1 MFKIRTSSQRLKMAQ
16 QIPLALLIVFL
27 LVTVD
32 FQAQELGNIMRRPIL
47 GQEKILFIRVI
58 YPDDKEPILSDE
70 RAPLHAEA
78 FKKLIETNSYGKYTM
93 DIDITPILTMPQPT
107 SFYMLENRLSF
118 VRIRSDALKIAEEA
132 GFKLDEYD
140 REAIF
145 SKKIWLQDFAGVGGV
160 NLRTFYSS
168 RDNVALSAHELGHTL
183 DWRHASFWRVST
195 KNPIDTN
202 GVLIEYG
209 DKFDIMGDAFN
220 PHHFNPW
227 YKARAG
233 WIPENRIKL
242 VSTSG
247 LFTITA
253 LETDPDDSA
262 EHTYHALRIRRSP
275 GTDYWVFYRS
285 QEDSANVGALIVRSH
300 PRNTSHS
307 TLLDMTPASKPLN
320 QDYQDAALAEGRTVV
335 DEEAGI
341 EITVLSRT
349 EDSLV
354 VEVQI
359 PSERIASVPVINFI
373 SPSALTEVVKGE
385 VTYEVTV
392 FNPDAGR
399 VNGAGIDTV
408 AFRLGYPEGED
419 PFGEGTTF
427 IPLVQKIFT
436 SPPYRLNLNTEDLP
450 DEAYRLQVAALSSE
464 GYINRATLN
473 HIIDNTGSS
482 VTTSTIW
489 QGNTETSA
497 HLYQN
502 FPNPF
507 SNRTN
512 ILYEIH
518 HEDDVE
524 IRIYDTRGRTI
535 RTLMDQR
542 QSQGSYTIQWDG
554 KNSNGQTVAHG
565 VYYYQLRIGNRIT
578 AKRMVFIN

>member
-1 MFKIRTSSQRLKMAQ
+1 MCKMLNSFLHLKISQL
-16 QIPLALLIVFL
+16 ISLALVNVFL
-27 LVTVD
+27 LVTID

-47 GQEKILFIRVI
+47 GNEKMLFIRVI
-58 YPDDKEPILSDE
+58 YPDDKDPILSDA
-70 RAPLHAEA
+70 RAPVHAQS
-78 FKKLIETNSYGKYTM
+78 FKNLIETNSYGKYTM
-93 DIDITPILTMPQPT
+93 DIDITPVLTMPQPT

-132 GFKLDEYD
+132 GFNLAQYD

-233 WIPENRIKL
+233 WIPEKRIKL

-247 LFTITA
+247 SYTITA
-253 LETDPDDSA
+253 LETDPDDTSDHA
-262 EHTYHALRIRRSP
+262 YHALRIRRSP

-285 QEDSANVGALIVRSH
+285 QEDSANVGALIVRAH

-307 TLLDMTPASKPLN
+307 TLLDMTPASRPLN
-320 QDYQDAALAEGRTVV
+320 QDYEDAALTEGRTII
-335 DEEAGI
+335 DMEAGI
-341 EITVLSRT
+341 EITVVSRSD
-349 EDSLV
+349 DSLLV
-354 VEVQI
+354 NVQV
-359 PSERIASVPVINFI
+359 PSHPIASVPVINFI
-373 SPSALTEVVKGE
+373 SPSPKIDVVKGE

-399 VNGAGIDTV
+399 ENGAGIDSV

-427 IPLVQKIFT
+427 IPLAQKIFT
-436 SPPYRLNLNTEDLP
+436 SPPYRLTINSEELP
-450 DEAYRLQVAALSSE
+450 DEAYKLQVAALNDE

-473 HIIDNTGSS
+473 HIIDNTGPS
-482 VTTSTIW
+482 VTTSII
-489 QGNTETSA
+489 GHDDTELSD

-507 SNRTN
+507 SRQTK
-512 ILYEIH
+512 IKYSIPQA
-518 HEDDVE
+518 DDVG
-524 IRIYDTRGRTI
+524 IKIYDTSGKHI
-535 RTLMDQR
+535 RTLIDLRQR
-542 QSQGSYTIQWDG
+542 QGTYTIQWDG
-554 KNSNGQTVAHG
+554 KNELGQFVAYG
-565 VYYYQLRIGNRIT
+565 VYYYQLRIGNHKT
-578 AKRMVFIN
+578 TKRMVLIH